1 MALRSTSVRLVEP
14 SGSPTA
20 GGSGRGRVVR
30 SDRLRLGADDRVR
43 ADAEAPRSACVQRV
57 AAGRGAI
64 LARLEI
70 SATDYH
76 TAGEPFRIV
85 ADGLPDIPGETVR
98 ARREHARSSEDVDRM
113 RRLLCHEPR
122 GHADMYGGFL
132 VPPDDDGA
140 DLGVLFWHKDGYSTA
155 CGHGT
160 IALGAWAVESGRVAA
175 PADGD
180 VDVTIDVPSGRVVA
194 RVRCCGRAVEGV
206 AFRNVP
212 AFVIARGV
220 EAGGVEAD
228 VAYGGAIYAFVPAE
242 RFGLRLVPEDLP
254 ELIAAGLAVK
264 RALEGSEVARHP
276 HDHRLSGIYG
286 TVLFEELGPLHRRS
300 VAIFADGE
308 VDRSP
313 TGSATSAVTALLHDD
328 GALRDGHAWRND
340 SIIGTTFTARAVG
353 RAPDGLLTEVE
364 GNAFRT
370 GEHRFV
376 LDPRDPLGTG
386 FVLR

>member
-1 MALRSTSVRLVEP
+1 M
-14 SGSPTA
+14 
-20 GGSGRGRVVR
+20 
-30 SDRLRLGADDRVR
+30 
-43 ADAEAPRSACVQRV
+43 
-57 AAGRGAI
+57 
-64 LARLEI
+64 
-70 SATDYH
+70 
-76 TAGEPFRIV
+76 
-85 ADGLPDIPGETVR
+85 
-98 ARREHARSSEDVDRM
+98 
-113 RRLLCHEPR
+113 
-122 GHADMYGGFL
+122 
-132 VPPDDDGA
+132 
-140 DLGVLFWHKDGYSTA
+140 LFWHKDGYSTA
-155 CGHGT
+155 SGHGT
-160 IALGAWAVESGRVAA
+160 IALGAWAVDSGRVAA

-194 RVRCCGRAVEGV
+194 TVRCRSRAVEGV

-220 EAGGVEAD
+220 EAGGVEVD

-242 RFGLRLVPEDLP
+242 RFGLRVVAENLP
-254 ELIAAGLAVK
+254 ELIGAGRAVK

-276 HDHRLSGIYG
+276 QDERLSGIYG
-286 TVLFEELGPLHRRS
+286 TVLFEELGPLHRRN

-313 TGSATSAVTALLHDD
+313 TGSATSAVTALLHDE
-328 GALRDGHAWRND
+328 GALRDGQVWRND
-340 SIIGTTFTARAVG
+340 SIVGTTFTARAVG

-364 GNAFRT
+364 GTAFRI